1 MKLEDIKNKV
11 ISGIYKINYPNGKAY
26 IGQAKNIYK
35 RLVEHN
41 NYAKYGH
48 GNREIL
54 LCEQKLNE
62 YNCLIE
68 DFDLL
73 EEINDFSLLD
83 VKEAYWINYYKTY
96 IKDGNGYNLTKG
108 GNASGKS
115 GVEHSNAIF
124 TEETLKEVVNLLQN
138 HTELSLIDIAN
149 KYGVEQNTILRISTG
164 KSYIN
169 PKLNYPLR
177 HNNHDSQ
184 RKDKLNDYGLDE
196 NTIIQLKED
205 ILYRWDLT
213 IEIDIPKKW
222 NIPKEIIRDIN
233 HGKKFSEYG
242 NFTYPIRG
250 KNVRNKNNLTIQ
262 DVKNI
267 LNDLKNSKMTM
278 SEIGEKYNFG
288 RAAIRN
294 INNGITYIIKD
305 YNYPAR
311 KTIK

>member
-1 MKLEDIKNKV
+1 MELEEIKNEI
-11 ISGIYKINYPNGKAY
+11 ISGIYKINYPNGKSY

-54 LCEQKLNE
+54 LCEKKLKE
-62 YNCLIE
+62 YNCLIT

-73 EEINDFSLLD
+73 EIIKDFSIFD
-83 VKEAYWINYYKTY
+83 EREAYWIKYYKTY
-96 IKDGNGYNLTKG
+96 IKDGYGYNLTRG

-115 GVEHSNAIF
+115 GIEHTNAIF
-124 TEETLKEVVNLLQN
+124 DEDTLTEVIDLLQN
-138 HTELSLIDIAN
+138 HTELSLIDIAKRYN
-149 KYGVEQNTILRISTG
+149 VDQNTILRISTG

-169 PKLNYPLR
+169 SNLNYPLR

-184 RKDKLNDYGLDE
+184 RKDSLEDYNLNE
-196 NTIIQLKED
+196 KTIIQLKED

-213 IEIDIPKKW
+213 VETDLPKKW
-222 NIPKEIIRDIN
+222 NISKEIIRAIN

-242 NFTYPIRG
+242 NFNYPIRNL
-250 KNVRNKNNLTIQ
+250 NVRNKNNLTIQ
-262 DVKNI
+262 DIKNI
-267 LNDLKNSKMTM
+267 LNDLRNSNKTM
-278 SEIGEKYNFG
+278 AEIGQKYNFG

-294 INNGITYIIKD
+294 INNGSTYIIKD
-305 YNYPAR
+305 YDYPAR
-311 KTIK
+311 KTK

>member
-1 MKLEDIKNKV
+1 MKLEDIKDKV

-35 RLVEHN
+35 RLIEHN
-41 NYAKYGH
+41 NYAKYDH
-48 GNREIL
+48 GDKSML
-54 LCEQKLNE
+54 LCEQKLNK

-73 EEINDFSLLD
+73 EEINNFSLLD
-83 VKEAYWINYYKTY
+83 EREAYWINYYKTY
-96 IKDGNGYNLTKG
+96 IKDGRGYNLTRG

-115 GVEHSNAIF
+115 GVNHTNAVF
-124 TEETLKEVVNLLQN
+124 TEKTLKEVIDLLQN

-169 PKLNYPLR
+169 PNLNYPLR

-184 RKDKLNDYGLDE
+184 RKDQLNDYKLNED
-196 NTIIQLKED
+196 TIIQLKED

-213 IEIDIPKKW
+213 LEIDLPKKW
-222 NIPKEIIRDIN
+222 NIPKEIIREIN
-233 HGKKFSEYG
+233 HGKKFVEYG
-242 NFTYPIRG
+242 NFNYPIRS
-250 KNVRNKNNLTIQ
+250 KNIRNKNNLTIS
-262 DVKNI
+262 DISNI
-267 LNDLKNSKMTM
+267 LYDLRYTKMTM
-278 SEIGEKYNFG
+278 EEIGKKYNFG

-294 INNGITYIIKD
+294 INNGKTYIIKNYD
-305 YNYPAR
+305 YPAR
-311 KTIK
+311 KTN